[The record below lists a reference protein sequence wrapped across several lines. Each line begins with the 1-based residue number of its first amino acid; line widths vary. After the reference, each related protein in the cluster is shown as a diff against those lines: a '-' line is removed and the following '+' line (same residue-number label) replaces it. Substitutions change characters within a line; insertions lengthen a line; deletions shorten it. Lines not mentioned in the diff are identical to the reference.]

1 MKISALKPTYAN
13 HSSSSGFIAFWFIL
27 PHSSLNSCINK
38 MDTILQDYQDQIKP
52 FGKPPGIKH
61 FVIAQTSQIFST
73 LLISW
78 LPKYNNNQP
87 CLQVRDLAYNGLCQ
101 TN

>member
-1 MKISALKPTYAN
+1 MLITVPVQALLL
-13 HSSSSGFIAFWFIL
+13 SGLFYPIHLLIAASIKWI
-27 PHSSLNSCINK
+27 PCAPS
-38 MDTILQDYQDQIKP
+38 ILQDYQDQIKP
-52 FGKPPGIKH
+52 FGKPPGINY

-73 LLISW
+73 FLISW

-87 CLQVRDLAYNGLCQ
+87 CLQIRDLAYNGLCQ

>member
-1 MKISALKPTYAN
+1 MLITVPVQALLL
-13 HSSSSGFIAFWFIL
+13 SGLFYPIRLLIAASIKWI
-27 PHSSLNSCINK
+27 PCAPS
-38 MDTILQDYQDQIKP
+38 ILQDYQDQIKP

-61 FVIAQTSQIFST
+61 FVVAQTSQIFST

-87 CLQVRDLAYNGLCQ
+87 CLQIRDLAYNGLCQ